1 MSRWKR
7 RERSAFLPASLVP
20 TLGIAFHSCRIGCC
34 VWLVL
39 CGSVAAAAEAPLHA
53 RIDLLVRQAEPG
65 RPAPAASDA
74 EFLRRL
80 SIDLLGSIP
89 SADEARH
96 FLDDRS
102 PGKRTAL
109 VLRLLDHPRYAVH
122 MTHVFDVMLLERR
135 NSDVIKQEDWERYL
149 FDSFAANKP
158 YDQLAREILASDG
171 TDPKLRPAVKFY
183 LERNGDPNLLTRDV
197 ARIFFGRDFQCC
209 QCHDHP
215 LIDHYH
221 QADYY
226 GLFAFLQRGFVTVD
240 KTKPENKDKPAY
252 FGEKAD
258 GLATFQSVFDP
269 KKTKHGTRPRLPG
282 GVELDEPYFPI
293 GAEYQQVA
301 AGAPYPPP
309 KYSRR
314 ARLAEETLATANR
327 AFRRNIA
334 NRLWA
339 LMMGQGLVEPVDLD
353 HPDNPPVNPQLL
365 DLLADD
371 FRAMH
376 YDIKA
381 FLREIALTEAYQRS
395 FDLPPDIA
403 KEARDAHARRLRVE
417 ADQKRL
423 AASTAQ
429 LDAEI
434 KRDEQALASLRKAA
448 DRRGEE
454 LTKAETKTAEIK
466 KTADAADEAVAKTQT
481 ALADKRAAIKAL
493 IEAAAKTRDAAA
505 RFPAE
510 KELAE
515 AATKFQARAASIPAE
530 IKQLTATAA
539 QQMEIAKS
547 TARTLEAAQKES
559 CRVAALFTADNVQ
572 AAPAARQLQEAV
584 ARQHDHLTQLN
595 SLKQAIA
602 AAKSVE
608 DYASHRTAAT
618 SAADAVRRA
627 KAHKDIAQQIAAIRR
642 PLVPAL
648 EDELSFVGVSFAA
661 DEHDA
666 RNVKQVLQTA
676 VAELAAT
683 QREISEADA
692 ELRSAETRAKTERA
706 AAVTELAALSRHW
719 SSRSAVAPLRPLS
732 PEQLGCNVLQ
742 ALGLVAANRAA
753 AVAELEKQKLTKKQP
768 SSAAPSSAARPVTQ
782 PATSAYQVEWQTDLK
797 LRAKLQQFVTLFGA
811 GAGQPQR
818 GFFATVDQA
827 LFFANG
833 GQVRGWLAPSAGNL
847 SDRLLKIGNSRLLA
861 EELYLSVLTRR
872 PSDEESAEIDR
883 YLACRPKER
892 SAAVQ
897 EAVWALLT
905 STEFRFN
912 H

>member
-1 MSRWKR
+1 M
-7 RERSAFLPASLVP
+7 
-20 TLGIAFHSCRIGCC
+20 
-34 VWLVL
+34 
-39 CGSVAAAAEAPLHA
+39 
-53 RIDLLVRQAEPG
+53 VRQVEPG
-65 RPAPAASDA
+65 RPASGASDA

-80 SIDLLGSIP
+80 SLDLWGSIP
-89 SADEARH
+89 SADEARR

-102 PGKRTAL
+102 PDKRAAL

-149 FDSFAANKP
+149 FDSFASNKP

-226 GLFAFLQRGFVTVD
+226 GLFAFLQRGYVTVD

-282 GVELDEPYFPI
+282 GVEIDEPYFPI
-293 GAEYQQVA
+293 GAEYQPVA

-314 ARLAEETLATANR
+314 ARLAQETLATANR

-365 DLLADD
+365 DLLADE
-371 FRAMH
+371 FRTLH

-381 FLREIALTEAYQRS
+381 LLREIALTEAYQRS
-395 FDLPPDIA
+395 FDLPPDVA
-403 KEARDAHARRLRVE
+403 EDAGRAHARRLRQE
-417 ADQKRL
+417 AEQKRL
-423 AASTAQ
+423 APTTAG
-429 LDAEI
+429 LEAEI
-434 KRDEQALASLRKAA
+434 KRDEQALATLRKAA

-454 LTKAETKTAEIK
+454 LTKAEAKTAETK
-466 KTADAADEAVAKTQT
+466 KAADAAAEAVAKTQA
-481 ALADKRAAIKAL
+481 ALSDKREAVKAL
-493 IEAAAKTRDAAA
+493 LEAAAKTREAAA
-505 RFPAE
+505 RLRGD
-510 KELAE
+510 KELAG
-515 AATKFQARAASIPAE
+515 AAARFQARAASLPAE

-539 QQMEIAKS
+539 KQMEAAKS
-547 TARTLEAAQKES
+547 PARTLEAAQKES
-559 CRVAALFTADNVQ
+559 CRVAAQFAAANAQ
-572 AAPAARQLQEAV
+572 AAPAARQLQDAI

-602 AAKSVE
+602 AARSVE
-608 DYASHRTAAT
+608 NYASHFAAAT
-618 SAADAVRRA
+618 TATDAVRRA
-627 KAHKDIAQQIAAIRR
+627 KARKDLAQQIAAIRR
-642 PLVPAL
+642 PLVPSL
-648 EDELSFVGVSFAA
+648 EDELEFVRISFATA
-661 DEHDA
+661 EHDA
-666 RNVKQVLQTA
+666 GDAKQRVQTA
-676 VAELAAT
+676 VAELAAA
-683 QREISEADA
+683 QREVSVADA
-692 ELRSAETRAKTERA
+692 ELRAAETRAKAEHSA
-706 AAVTELAALSRHW
+706 ADAELAAVSRHW

-732 PEQLGCNVLQ
+732 PEQLGWNVLQ
-742 ALGLVAANRAA
+742 ALGVVAANRT
-753 AVAELEKQKLTKKQP
+753 AVVVELEKQQIQKKQVQKKP
-768 SSAAPSSAARPVTQ
+768 PGSAAPANAALPVTL
-782 PATSAYQVEWQTDLK
+782 SANLAGQIEWQTDLK
-797 LRAKLQQFVTLFGA
+797 LKGPLQQFVELFGA

-833 GQVRGWLAPSAGNL
+833 GQVRSWLAPSGGNL
-847 SDRLLKIGNSRLLA
+847 SARLLKIENPRLLA

-883 YLACRPKER
+883 YLASRPKDR
-892 SAAVQ
+892 SGAVQ

-905 STEFRFN
+905 SSEFRFN

>member
-1 MSRWKR
+1 M
-7 RERSAFLPASLVP
+7 PALAASCRL
-20 TLGIAFHSCRIGCC
+20 CRIGCWA
-34 VWLVL
+34 WLAL
-39 CGSVAAAAEAPLHA
+39 SGAIVAAGEAPLHA
-53 RIDLLVRQAEPG
+53 RIDLMVRRAEPG
-65 RPAPAASDA
+65 RPAPPASDA

-102 PGKRTAL
+102 PDKRTAL

-122 MTHVFDVMLLERR
+122 MAHVFDVMLLERR

-149 FDSFAANKP
+149 FDSFASNKP

-252 FGEKAD
+252 FGEKAE

-282 GVELDEPYFPI
+282 GVEIDEPYFPI
-293 GAEYQQVA
+293 GAEYQSVA

-371 FRAMH
+371 FRATH

-381 FLREIALTEAYQRS
+381 LLREIALTEAYQRS
-395 FDLPPDIA
+395 FELPPDIA
-403 KEARDAHARRLRVE
+403 ENARQAHARRLRLE

-423 AASTAQ
+423 APSTAQ
-429 LDAEI
+429 LAAEI
-434 KRDEQALASLRKAA
+434 KRDEQALASLRQAA

-454 LTKAETKTAEIK
+454 LTKAEAKTAETK
-466 KTADAADEAVAKTQT
+466 KAADAAGEAVAKTQA
-481 ALADKRAAIKAL
+481 ALADKREAVKAL
-493 IEAAAKTRDAAA
+493 TEAAAKTREAAA
-505 RFPAE
+505 RLPEE
-510 KELAE
+510 KELADV
-515 AATKFQARAASIPAE
+515 AAKLQARAASVPSE
-530 IKQLTATAA
+530 IKQLIATAA
-539 QQMEIAKS
+539 RQMKTAKS

-559 CRVAALFTADNVQ
+559 CQVAGRFAAANAQ
-572 AAPAARQLQEAV
+572 AAPAARQLRDAI
-584 ARQHDHLTQLN
+584 ARQHDHLTLLN
-595 SLKQAIA
+595 SLTQAIA

-608 DYASHRTAAT
+608 DYASHFTAAT
-618 SAADAVRRA
+618 TATDAVRRA

-648 EDELSFVGVSFAA
+648 EDELSFVRISFAT
-661 DEHDA
+661 DEHNAGD
-666 RNVKQVLQTA
+666 VKRGLQTA
-676 VAELAAT
+676 VAKLAAA
-683 QREISEADA
+683 QREISVADA
-692 ELRSAETRAKTERA
+692 ELRAAETRAKAERA
-706 AAVTELAALSRHW
+706 AADTEFAAVSRHW

-732 PEQLGCNVLQ
+732 PEQLGWNVFQ
-742 ALGLVAANRAA
+742 ALGIVAANRTAV
-753 AVAELEKQKLTKKQP
+753 VAEFEKQQLQKQR
-768 SSAAPSSAARPVTQ
+768 SVSAAPTSSALPVTLGGQ
-782 PATSAYQVEWQTDLK
+782 IEWQTDLRLK
-797 LRAKLQQFVTLFGA
+797 GPLQQFVTLFGA

-833 GQVRGWLAPSAGNL
+833 GQVRSWLAPSAGNL
-847 SDRLLKIGNSRLLA
+847 SDRLLKIDNPRLLA

-872 PSDEESAEIDR
+872 PSDKESAEIDR
-883 YLACRPKER
+883 YLASRPKER

-905 STEFRFN
+905 SSEFRFN